1 MVSQKALDAILV
13 IGPTGAIGKL
23 LCQALISRKSE
34 FKRIAFFN
42 DTSRPET
49 EEKQSLYTTFRN
61 GGMEQVSG
69 RYTDT
74 TAFTGFDCVLMPLG
88 NHAIKYQ
95 PTIIDAA
102 ITAGVRHFYT
112 SEWGADLTVGSN
124 WTQRYYRDKIIT
136 REHLE
141 KRGRDTDTP
150 DLGWTYIQLG
160 RLTEWSPIKHFG
172 IDNANHVANIYGTPE
187 GRQSLLSI
195 ADSIAYTIE
204 TLRHPFSAAN
214 NGHRRTYRFHGASP
228 TWKELLDELETITG
242 HKYAVTY
249 HDVETAVE
257 KEARAKIIGDV
268 ELELE
273 ASHQLIQ
280 GRGGTLLPEPFDND
294 LFPNIHPES
303 VHSVFERIFKEEG
316 MRQWLGLS

>member
-1 MVSQKALDAILV
+1 MASQTLNAILV
-13 IGPTGAIGKL
+13 VGPTGSIGKV
-23 LCQALISRKSE
+23 LCQSLISRKSE

-49 EEKQSLYTTFRN
+49 EEKRALFDIFRN

-69 RYTDT
+69 QYKDT
-74 TAFTGFDCVLMPLG
+74 EPFVGFDCVLMPLG
-88 NHAIKYQ
+88 NHAIKFQ
-95 PTIIDAA
+95 PTIIDSA

-112 SEWGADLTVGSN
+112 SEWGADLSVGSN
-124 WTQRYYRDKIIT
+124 WTQRYYRDKVIT

-160 RLTEWSPIKHFG
+160 RLTEWSIIKHFG
-172 IDNANHVANIYGTPE
+172 IDNTNHVANIYGTPE
-187 GRQSLLSI
+187 GRQSLLPTKD
-195 ADSIAYTIE
+195 AVAYTME
-204 TLRHPFSAAN
+204 TLKHPFSTTD
-214 NGHRRTYRFHGASP
+214 NGHRRTYRFHGSSP
-228 TWKELLDELETITG
+228 TWNEIFSDLEAITG
-242 HKYAVTY
+242 HKYTVTY

-257 KEARAKIIGDV
+257 KEARAKRLNDV

-280 GRGGTLLPEPFDND
+280 GRGGTLLPEPFDNA
-294 LFPNIHPES
+294 LFPDIHPEP
-303 VHSVFERIFKEEG
+303 VHFVFERVFQDPETRKFIG
-316 MRQWLGLS
+316 AP